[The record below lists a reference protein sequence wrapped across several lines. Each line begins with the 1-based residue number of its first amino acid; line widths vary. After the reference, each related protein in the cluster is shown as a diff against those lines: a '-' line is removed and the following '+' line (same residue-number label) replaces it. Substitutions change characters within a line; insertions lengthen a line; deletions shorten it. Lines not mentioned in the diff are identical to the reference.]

1 MLARQ
6 DATCM
11 LSKENGCVNAS
22 ARAAVR
28 PRQTLSLASL
38 PPRLLCPQP
47 LPRLPP
53 CLPRVRGADV
63 GGEGMEM
70 RRGMQALHESERE
83 TIAVEVAAEA
93 MEAAAHRCF
102 RALSPP
108 R

>member
-1 MLARQ
+1 
-6 DATCM
+6 
-11 LSKENGCVNAS
+11 
-22 ARAAVR
+22 
-28 PRQTLSLASL
+28 
-38 PPRLLCPQP
+38 
-47 LPRLPP
+47 
-53 CLPRVRGADV
+53 
-63 GGEGMEM
+63 MEM